1 MVLSSVVLLI
11 AIGGPTVFA
20 NVGLSHFWARVVAY
34 VWTGVLA
41 GFTLLLGLT
50 VLGMLAIASLTRTP
64 STGYGE
70 LKVVGPVALFA
81 AAAGILMLLL
91 PVLLLPLFFGSVR
104 RRLARHLPIQPD
116 NPVHIVALALLV
128 ISLVCALL
136 QQVLL
141 TAIPAIANQ
150 VFGSASYTSLDIVS
164 GELPFVVVG
173 FLGVGVFMRRD
184 LGRSLQRLGLVRPAV
199 WQVALA
205 LAVAG
210 ALYLAGDGLERLGGW
225 LTPGLSQQLAQ
236 NNQGLFRQLANP
248 VSAVIVGLSAG
259 IGEEILFRGALQP
272 RLGIA
277 STALLFGVAHLNY
290 GVSLSLLS
298 VILVAVVLAL
308 LRRYTNTT
316 TTIFTH
322 ATVDAIALGVS
333 GWLAYP
339 LTFAMA
345 VVLGAVAVLGLLRT
359 RREATAA
366 PMAPSVPPQTP

>member
-1 MVLSSVVLLI
+1 MVGSSVLLLVV
-11 AIGGPTVFA
+11 IGGPTVFA

-41 GFTLLLGLT
+41 GFTLLLGLS
-50 VLGMLAIASLTRTP
+50 VLGVLAIASLTNT
-64 STGYGE
+64 SGTGPGE

-81 AAAGILMLLL
+81 IAAGALMLLL
-91 PVLLLPLFFGSVR
+91 PCLLLPLFSGQVR
-104 RRLARHLPIQPD
+104 RRLARRLPVEAD
-116 NPVHIVALALLV
+116 NPVHIVAIALLV

-150 VFGSASYTSLDIVS
+150 VFGSVSYTSLDIVS
-164 GELPFVVVG
+164 GELPFVVLG

-184 LGRSLQRLGLVRPAV
+184 LGQSLRRLGLVRPTL

-205 LAVAG
+205 LAIAG
-210 ALYLAGDGLERLGGW
+210 ALYLAADGLERLGGW

-236 NNQGLFRQLANP
+236 NNQSLFRQLANP
-248 VSAVIVGLSAG
+248 VSAVIVGLAAG

-272 RLGIA
+272 RLGII
-277 STALLFGVAHLNY
+277 STALLFGVVHLNY

-316 TTIFTH
+316 TTIVTH

-333 GWLAYP
+333 GWIAYP
-339 LTFAMA
+339 LTAAMA
-345 VVLGAVAVLGLLRT
+345 VVLGAVAVLNLLRG
-359 RREATAA
+359 RRQTTG
-366 PMAPSVPPQTP
+366 PLAPSAPAQAP

>member
-1 MVLSSVVLLI
+1 MALSSVVLLI

-20 NVGLSHFWARVVAY
+20 NVGHSHFWARVVAY

-41 GFTLLLGLT
+41 GFTLLLGLS
-50 VLGMLAIASLTRTP
+50 VLGMLAIASLTRTS

-91 PVLLLPLFFGSVR
+91 PGLLLPLSSGSVR

-164 GELPFVVVG
+164 GELPFVVLG

-184 LGRSLQRLGLVRPAV
+184 LGQSLQRLGLVRPAV

-236 NNQGLFRQLANP
+236 NNQGLFRQLGNP

-277 STALLFGVAHLNY
+277 STALLFGVVHLNY

-308 LRRYTNTT
+308 LRRHTNTT
-316 TTIFTH
+316 TTIVTH

-339 LTFAMA
+339 LTIAMA
-345 VVLGAVAVLGLLRT
+345 VVLGVVAVLGLLRT
-359 RREATAA
+359 RREAMAA
-366 PMAPSVPPQTP
+366 PMAQSAPPQTP